1 MGAMLNKLGLK
12 LLLAGVWVLWSIFRR
27 PGLVLPLT
35 VLGCVI
41 AALVELGNREGWGF
55 VALVV
60 LGCLVSLGVPLA
72 AWWRFAGSSF
82 TRVMGPV
89 GRRAGRLSRNWVNR
103 WFWYGLMWTF
113 WMRRCGLTTTDRHSG
128 RVLAPRLV
136 KVASTPA
143 LDRLLVR
150 LPAGMAPSAL
160 VGCDEQIANAM
171 RASEARVR
179 AHKPGMCWLELE
191 KRNPLTKT
199 IGAIP
204 IPTGP
209 DALDISRLD
218 GVHIGYTDLLEPWLL
233 KVRGTHTLLTGETGA
248 GKGSVV
254 WSLLRGLAPF
264 IKAGLV
270 QVWAIDPKGGM
281 ELEFGKDM
289 FKRYERDNYE
299 AMAKLFEDAV
309 GVMDDRT
316 IDLRGVARSFT
327 VTRETPFVLVLVD
340 ELADITELNED
351 RQIQNRIESAMGRL
365 LTKGRAPG
373 FSVFACTQIV
383 TKDVVRWRDQFPTR
397 IALRLKTAGQTEMAL
412 GEDAH
417 KAGAY
422 CEAIPEDLPG
432 IGYVYLDGRKD
443 PVRVR
448 AGYVTDEEIQEMNK
462 HYAAGGVTLVPTGR
476 RDQHTDTTDNADT
489 RTMEPAE
496 SAGLSNLIGLAES
509 DLVPAVAQTKNTR
522 PGDNRPPRG
531 PSTPNGAPRTRKPRK
546 PRTRHTSPEVA
557 GEVVPGE
564 VVSSTSSTGSN
575 DAAVLS

>member
-1 MGAMLNKLGLK
+1 MGDWIAGKFRAATLK
-12 LLLAGVWVLWSIFRR
+12 LLMASVWVLWSVVRR
-27 PGLVLPLT
+27 PGLVLPLA
-35 VLGCVI
+35 VLGCFLAV
-41 AALVELGNREGWGF
+41 LVELGNREGWGF
-55 VALVV
+55 VAFV
-60 LGCLVSLGVPLA
+60 LAGCLISLGGSLA
-72 AWWRFAGSSF
+72 AWWHFASTSF
-82 TRVMGPV
+82 TRFVVPV
-89 GRRAGRLSRNWVNR
+89 GRRAGRYARNWVNR

-143 LDRLLVR
+143 MDRLLIR
-150 LPAGMAPSAL
+150 LPAGMAPSL
-160 VGCDEQIANAM
+160 LEGCDEEIANAM
-171 RASEARVR
+171 KASEARVR

-191 KRNPLTKT
+191 KRNPLTAT
-199 IGAIP
+199 IAALP
-204 IPTGP
+204 VPTGP
-209 DALDISRLD
+209 DALDVARLD
-218 GVHIGYTDLLEPWLL
+218 GLHIGYTDLLEPWLL
-233 KVRGTHTLLTGETGA
+233 KVRGTHTLLAGETGA

-254 WSLLRGLAPF
+254 WSLLRSLAPF

-281 ELEFGKDM
+281 ELEFGRDM
-289 FKRYERDNYE
+289 FARYERDDYE
-299 AMAKLFEDAV
+299 AMAKMFEDAV

-327 VTRETPFVLVLVD
+327 VSQSSPLVILLVD
-340 ELADITELNED
+340 ELADVTELNED

-397 IALRLKTAGQTEMAL
+397 IALRLKTSGQVEMAL

-432 IGYVYLDGRKD
+432 IGYVYLDGRKN

-448 AGYVTDEEIQEMNK
+448 AAYVTDEEIQDMNK
-462 HYAAGGVTLVPTGR
+462 HYPATGAVELLPTGR
-476 RDQHTDTTDNADT
+476 RDQHTDTTETDT
-489 RTMEPAE
+489 TTLDPRSAE
-496 SAGLSNLIGLAES
+496 VGNLIGLAES
-509 DLVPAVAQTKNTR
+509 DLVPAVSTAKNTR

-546 PRTRHTSPEVA
+546 PRTRHTSPDVVA
-557 GEVVPGE
+557 GE
-564 VVSSTSSTGSN
+564 VVSSTDSA
-575 DAAVLS
+575 DAEVLS

>member
-1 MGAMLNKLGLK
+1 MADWIAGKLRAATLK
-12 LLLAGVWVLWSIFRR
+12 LVMAAVWVLWSIFRR
-27 PGLVLPLT
+27 PGLVLPFA
-35 VLGCVI
+35 VLGCFV
-41 AALVELGNREGWGF
+41 AVLVELSKREGWGF

-60 LGCLVSLGVPLA
+60 LGCAISLGVPLA
-72 AWWRFAGSSF
+72 AWWRFASTSF
-82 TRVMGPV
+82 ARFVVPV
-89 GRRAGRLSRNWVNR
+89 GRGGGRYARNWVNR

-128 RVLAPRLV
+128 RVLAPRLI
-136 KVASTPA
+136 KVRSTPA

-160 VGCDEQIANAM
+160 VGCDEEIANAM

-199 IGAIP
+199 IGALP

-254 WSLLRGLAPF
+254 WSLLRSLAPF

-289 FKRYERDNYE
+289 FARYERDNYE

-309 GVMDDRT
+309 GVMDDLT

-432 IGYVYLDGRKD
+432 IGYVYLDGHKE

-448 AGYVTDEEIQEMNK
+448 AGYVTDEEIQDMNK
-462 HYAAGGVTLVPTGR
+462 HYPAGGIVLVPTGR
-476 RDQHTDTTDNADT
+476 RDHHPDSTDTTNA
-489 RTMEPAE
+489 RTMEPA
-496 SAGLSNLIGLAES
+496 GVSNLIGLAGS

-522 PGDNRPPRG
+522 PGDNRPPRE
-531 PSTPNGAPRTRKPRK
+531 PSTPNGAPRTRKPRR
-546 PRTRHTSPEVA
+546 PRTRHAATAS
-557 GEVVPGE
+557 EVVAGE
-564 VVSSTSSTGSN
+564 VVSSTDSTDSTG
-575 DAAVLS
+575 AEVLS